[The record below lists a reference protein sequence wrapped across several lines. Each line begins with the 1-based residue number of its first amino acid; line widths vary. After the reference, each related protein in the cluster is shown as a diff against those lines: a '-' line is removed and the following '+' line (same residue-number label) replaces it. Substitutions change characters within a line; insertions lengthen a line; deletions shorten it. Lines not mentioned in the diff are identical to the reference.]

1 MKLKKKKGSIGK
13 MGITMISIIGIFIGL
28 IISLN
33 GNADSKRKDEIDM
46 LIRDYILEMEINGY
60 LTIESQDALYNDLE
74 KLGVSEIS
82 LAGTTTTQVGY
93 GEDIYLNVTGNME
106 ITGYNIKDLFDIS
119 SKKETIPIKASK
131 KSTAKH

>member
-13 MGITMISIIGIFIGL
+13 MGITMISIVSIFIGL

-33 GNADSKRKDEIDM
+33 GNADSKRKDDIDM
-46 LIRDYILEMEINGY
+46 LVRDYILEMETKGY
-60 LTIESQDALYNDLE
+60 LTIESQDELTNELE
-74 KLGVSEIS
+74 RIGLSEIS

-93 GEDIYLNVTGNME
+93 GEDIYLNVTGNLK
-106 ITGYNIKDLFDIS
+106 ITEYDIRDLFNIS
-119 SKKETIPIKASK
+119 SKKKSVPIRVNK

>member
-13 MGITMISIIGIFIGL
+13 MGITMISIVSIFIGL

-33 GNADSKRKDEIDM
+33 GNADSKRKDDIDM
-46 LIRDYILEMEINGY
+46 LVRDYILEMETKGY
-60 LTIESQDALYNDLE
+60 LTIESQDELTNELE
-74 KLGVSEIS
+74 RIGLSEIS

-93 GEDIYLNVTGNME
+93 GEDIYLNVTGNLK
-106 ITGYNIKDLFDIS
+106 ITEYDIRDLFNIS
-119 SKKETIPIKASK
+119 SKKKSVQIRVNK

>member
-13 MGITMISIIGIFIGL
+13 MGITMISIVGIFIGL

-33 GNADSKRKDEIDM
+33 GTADSKRKDEIDM
-46 LIRDYILEMEINGY
+46 LIRDYILEMETKGY
-60 LTIESQDALYNDLE
+60 LTIESQDALYNDLRE
-74 KLGVSEIS
+74 LGVSDIS

-93 GEDIYLNVTGNME
+93 GEDIYLTVTGNME
-106 ITGYNIKDLFDIS
+106 ITEYDIKDLFDIS
-119 SKKETIPIKASK
+119 SKEETIPIKVSK